1 MSYASITQRI
11 YNLLSNDAYLAG
23 MITGVFDVVPSDQ
36 ESPYIVMG
44 QLQALEGRLLD
55 HSARSWSLDLHIWS
69 SYRGRLEVVQI
80 ADLIMPIV
88 PSDWWFEELIV
99 LDDESGWYHGVLTLR
114 GYDR

>member
-1 MSYASITQRI
+1 MSYASITQDI
-11 YNLLSNDAYLAG
+11 YNTLTNNALLMDTV
-23 MITGVFDVVPSDQ
+23 TGVFDVVPSDQ
-36 ESPYIVMG
+36 ESPYIAMG

-55 HSARSWSLDLHIWS
+55 HSERSWSMDLHIWS

-99 LDDESGWYHGVLTLR
+99 LDDDSGWYHGVLTLR